1 MADVRIPGSEAKRRG
16 RGWSFLENLLTSR
29 GGSHSEAPNRGCRRG
44 AREPYCWARASP
56 GPLLR
61 APTAGRGRTRLMHV
75 LPCADVGAPGSRPC
89 FPPAEL
95 APAPETRR
103 TDGETDAG
111 AQEAAGFQRRTWSRA
126 GRAVPPAPP
135 VPPSPHPRPGPTP
148 TTFIKRRGDSTFRR
162 TRPTAAGALA
172 RAGRPVP

>member
-16 RGWSFLENLLTSR
+16 RGWSFLENLLTST
-29 GGSHSEAPNRGCRRG
+29 GGSHSEAPEPGCRPLG
-44 AREPYCWARASP
+44 P
-56 GPLLR
+56 GLPRTPAR

-89 FPPAEL
+89 SPPAEL

-111 AQEAAGFQRRTWSRA
+111 AQKAAGFQRRTWSWA

-135 VPPSPHPRPGPTP
+135 VPLSPRPRPGPTP
-148 TTFIKRRGDSTFRR
+148 TPFIKRRGDSTFRR